1 MKQAAWAGCFLEHL
15 PSPSLPHTQGPTTR
29 VQEGGKPAKTDR
41 QAGWHETASATGHQA
56 TQATLPSASKF
67 CGKK

>member
-1 MKQAAWAGCFLEHL
+1 MKQAAWAGRFLERL
-15 PSPSLPHTQGPTTR
+15 PSPPCHTRGPTTR

-56 TQATLPSASKF
+56 FTRQRSSASKF